1 MLYRKN
7 IYQWE
12 QGLRIV
18 AGAAM
23 AGWGL
28 FFAGGS
34 LLGYLIA
41 ASGAFLAVTG
51 FVGWCPACAMVGR
64 RLKE

>member
-1 MLYRKN
+1 VLYRKN

-12 QGLRIV
+12 QALRIIG
-18 AGAAM
+18 GAAM
-23 AGWGL
+23 VGWGL
-28 FFAGGS
+28 FLAGGG
-34 LLGYLIA
+34 LLGYVVA